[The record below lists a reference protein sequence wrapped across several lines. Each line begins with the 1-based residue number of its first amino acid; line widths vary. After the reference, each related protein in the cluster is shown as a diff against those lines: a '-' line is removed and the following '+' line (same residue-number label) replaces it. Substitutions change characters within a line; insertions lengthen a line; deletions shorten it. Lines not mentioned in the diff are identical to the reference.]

1 MTNQKII
8 SRETGVEESDYKWGF
23 DINIDTDKI
32 PKGVNPDIIRLISQK
47 KNEPTWMTDWRL
59 KAFNHWTKQEDQH
72 PNWANV
78 EFPEIDFQD
87 MDTIRG

>member
-32 PKGVNPDIIRLISQK
+32 PKGVNPDIRIGQMLNSPK
-47 KNEPTWMTDWRL
+47 
-59 KAFNHWTKQEDQH
+59 
-72 PNWANV
+72 
-78 EFPEIDFQD
+78 
-87 MDTIRG
+87 